1 MILLTTSEIL
11 KVVFINVIVFLM
23 MSTKILII
31 SSTQNS
37 LEINLFRNKVYD
49 IMIKVHD
56 LINKFLSP
64 DSSYIV
70 FGKYNNSVK
79 EVIISLT

>member
-1 MILLTTSEIL
+1 MTTSEIL
-11 KVVFINVIVFLM
+11 KVVLINAIAFLM

-31 SSTQNS
+31 SSTQDP

-64 DSSYIV
+64 DSSYLV
-70 FGKYNNSVK
+70 FGKCNNSVK
-79 EVIISLT
+79 EVIITLTL

>member
-1 MILLTTSEIL
+1 MTTSEIL
-11 KVVFINVIVFLM
+11 KVVLINAIAFLM

-31 SSTQNS
+31 SSTQDPI
-37 LEINLFRNKVYD
+37 EINSFRNKVYD

-64 DSSYIV
+64 DSSYLV
-70 FGKYNNSVK
+70 FGKYNSVK
-79 EVIISLT
+79 EVIITLTL